1 MVRLT
6 GFKEFTRRVE
16 GKSGEETKKKLL
28 YESLFTRNFDQELLE
43 MFLFGDE
50 PSGVLEDCFL
60 WADSPEG
67 SVYWAGI
74 CAENCCIDE
83 LPDEVELKVREIFR
97 EYDIWLKRG

>member
-28 YESLFTRNFDQELLE
+28 YESLFTRSFDQELLKR
-43 MFLFGDE
+43 FLYGNE
-50 PSGVLEDCFL
+50 YSRVLDDCFL

-74 CAENCCIDE
+74 CAEGCYIDE
-83 LPDEVELKVREIFR
+83 LPDEVELKVREILR
-97 EYDIWLKRG
+97 EYDIWRG